1 MLLGRA
7 DWASDAKLAAAAG
20 RRAVEGDIEAAILA
34 ESRFAAA
41 YGAGFNGYEKHE
53 APPLARRGLV
63 SGLGLEVD
71 QFGQESV
78 RFNMTRR
85 FCWRPSAVSFEA
97 IGFASPK
104 PCDFRRDGS
113 TPRDDR

>member
-1 MLLGRA
+1 MQRCITGGAVSSRA
-7 DWASDAKLAAAAG
+7 CWAMAG
-20 RRAVEGDIEAAILA
+20 MPVVFGEFMTVD
-34 ESRFAAA
+34 SST
-41 YGAGFNGYEKHE
+41 KHE

-63 SGLGLEVD
+63 SGLGLEAD

-113 TPRDDR
+113 TPRDVR